1 MKGSMMS
8 EKEKMINGKIYDPLN
23 PRLVLERDKASRLC
37 QRYNQKKFHEI
48 RMQNRLM
55 KKLINT
61 SGNFWIKPPFFC
73 DYGYNIYIGEN
84 VMLNYGCILLDVC
97 PIRIGA
103 YTLIGPNVQIYT
115 ACHSLD
121 PEERMKNIEYG
132 KAVTIGNNVWI
143 GGGAIILPGVTIGD
157 NAVIGAGAVVRKDI
171 PANVVATGNPCRIL
185 RNIDD
190 NDRLVKNK

>member
-1 MKGSMMS
+1 
-8 EKEKMINGKIYDPLN
+8 
-23 PRLVLERDKASRLC
+23 
-37 QRYNQKKFHEI
+37 
-48 RMQNRLM
+48 MQNRLM

-121 PEERMKNIEYG
+121 PKERMKNIEYG

-143 GGGAIILPGVTIGD
+143 VKIFQLMWLPLVILVGFC
-157 NAVIGAGAVVRKDI
+157 K
-171 PANVVATGNPCRIL
+171 IL
-185 RNIDD
+185 MIMIDW
-190 NDRLVKNK
+190 

>member
-1 MKGSMMS
+1 MS

-48 RMQNRLM
+48 KMQNRLM

-73 DYGYNIYIGEN
+73 DYGYNIYLGKN

-132 KAVTIGNNVWI
+132 KAVTIGSNVWI
-143 GGGAIILPGVTIGD
+143 GGGVIILPGVTIGD
-157 NAVIGAGAVVRKDI
+157 NAVIGAGAVVSKDI
-171 PANVVATGNPCRIL
+171 PANVVAAGNPCRIL